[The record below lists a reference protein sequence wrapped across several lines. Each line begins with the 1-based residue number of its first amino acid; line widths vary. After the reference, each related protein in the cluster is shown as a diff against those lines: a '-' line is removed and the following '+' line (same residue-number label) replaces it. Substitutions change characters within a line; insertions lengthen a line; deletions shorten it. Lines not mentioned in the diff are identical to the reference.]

1 MVRRNRWGYLIGA
14 ASSRPHVEDETQPGT
29 SQVGGGEICRS
40 SGVDS
45 IYVVMMS
52 TDVHTTHAC
61 ATSTGCGVNGKDAL
75 TLLLT

>member
-1 MVRRNRWGYLIGA
+1 MVRRNRQGDLIGA
-14 ASSRPHVEDETQPGT
+14 ASSRPDVEDETQPGT
-29 SQVGGGEICRS
+29 SQVGGVCRS

-75 TLLLT
+75 LLT